1 MGIWQLGTMKEQQG
15 LRYYDFGKA
24 ESVLRL
30 ESMPVPEPK
39 AGEVRVRLLA
49 ATINPSDYGRMD
61 GRYGSLPELPAVAGR
76 EGVGVVESLG
86 AGVEGVECGQRVR
99 FCDEGAWQEY
109 ACLPSEHLL
118 PVPDGVLT
126 EQAAMAF
133 INPPTAYCLLR
144 QFVDLEPGDWIV
156 QNAGNS
162 AVGLAVIQ
170 MAKALGVHT
179 LNQVRREEL
188 VKPLMDLGAD
198 QVVIEGSGWEGSV
211 GDFTGGKALR
221 LALNSVGGASAM
233 AQLKALGDGGTQV
246 TFGGM
251 SGDPVRFPTRYL
263 IFNDVRLAGFWWD
276 QYCRKS
282 GCAAVESIMDAVFGM
297 LADGSLLLPVAGRYS
312 FSEYN
317 EALAHDQEPRLGK
330 ILFVPG
336 GGCIRD

>member
-1 MGIWQLGTMKEQQG
+1 MEKQQG
-15 LRYYDFGKA
+15 LRYHEFGKA

-30 ESMPVPEPK
+30 ESLPVPEPE
-39 AGEVRVRLLA
+39 AGAVRLRLLA

-86 AGVEGVECGQRVR
+86 AGVEGVKCGQRVR
-99 FCDEGAWQEY
+99 FCDNEAWQEY
-109 ACLPSEHLL
+109 ACLPSDRLM
-118 PVPDGVLT
+118 PVPDEVST

-144 QFVDLEPGDWIV
+144 QFVGLEPGDWIV

-170 MAKALGVHT
+170 MAKALGIHT

-188 VKPLMDLGAD
+188 VEPLIALGAD
-198 QVVIEGSGWEGSV
+198 QVVLEDSGWERSV
-211 GDFTGGKALR
+211 GDLTDGKPLR

-251 SGDPVRFPTRYL
+251 TGEAVRFPTRYL
-263 IFNDVRLAGFWWD
+263 IFSDVRLAGFWWD

-282 GCAAVESIMDAVFGM
+282 GRAAVEKVMHAVFGM
-297 LADGSLLLPVAGRYS
+297 LAEGSLHLPIAGRYS
-312 FSEYN
+312 FSDYK
-317 EALAHDQEPRLGK
+317 EALAHDQRPRLGK
-330 ILFVPG
+330 ILFIP
-336 GGCIRD
+336 